1 MMPKP
6 RVFLFLALLAT
17 CFWSTAQAQVRE
29 GVALVI
35 GNESYSDLPEV
46 GGATADAAGVGV
58 YLRQAG
64 FDVEQHVNLTQG
76 EMLAATLRFLGQLRP
91 GEVAVVYFSGHILQ
105 YDGANF
111 LVPVDVRLTSSA
123 SLLSSGL
130 ALNTLINRIE
140 ATEQS
145 SAILFLEGGL
155 RVDPTGDGAL
165 SNGMAE
171 PPESSVPMAVAMAV
185 APNETIAAADPTL
198 GDFTA
203 SILDQ
208 ATRPGVSLR
217 DAMALAR
224 DAMARVRGNA
234 PLPWVRDTLDE
245 PYMLTHE
252 DGSQAETVAMEHGW
266 EAVLAV
272 SDDAERLAAV
282 TAFLESFP
290 DSEHADEA
298 LAMQT
303 ALQADMTE
311 EATEIEGA
319 VLPNDDPDPATEQTV
334 EENRPPEFAPPS
346 AIVVTAGAES
356 MPINLPAPADPDG
369 DPLTVTVTTVPDWLN
384 LSLDD
389 VSLAVGDS
397 LPADRIGDLMLA
409 AGADAQTGDVLTLE
423 VTDPSSASASASIR
437 FAVEARENHP
447 PIAATLTP
455 LSVAANAAPVNLAIP
470 APEDPDGDTL
480 TLTVTSVPKFGQ
492 LRIGDTAAR
501 LNQVLT
507 VEELATMTYAPPI
520 GQSGE
525 AGTVTIAV
533 SDSFGGEARF
543 SLPITVSPAPTT
555 QGAAAW
561 DGSND
566 NSEDVRR
573 AQRALQAV
581 GLYRGILDGIDGP
594 GTRAALLQFQNS
606 IDADATGDLTLRQR
620 AELAV
625 AGAEAVAAEA
635 RDIAAQA
642 EEAATRAEAAA
653 ASEDAAEETFVLGV
667 YRGEV
672 QGNTVEGYGVLQAG
686 NGQRFAGLFE
696 NNEPQLGVTQF
707 QGNSRYA
714 GQQVNGLPHGLGV
727 YEYATGVVF
736 AGEWAEGRIQG
747 LGVSEAALGVTVA
760 GEWAGNA
767 PIGYGSVTDPTNGRR
782 VGMMGEGRI
791 IEVY

>member
-1 MMPKP
+1 MTPKP
-6 RVFLFLALLAT
+6 RLLLFLALLAT
-17 CFWSTAQAQVRE
+17 CFWSAAQAQDRD

-35 GNESYSDLPEV
+35 GNESYSDLPDV

-111 LVPVDVRLTSSA
+111 LVPVDARITRPA
-123 SLLSSGL
+123 SLLSAGL
-130 ALNTLINRIE
+130 SLNSIINRIE
-140 ATEQS
+140 VTGQD

-165 SNGMAE
+165 ANGMAE
-171 PPESSVPMAVAMAV
+171 PPVSSVPMAVAMAV

-245 PYMLTHE
+245 PYMLGEESETE
-252 DGSQAETVAMEHGW
+252 AELLAIEHGW

-272 SDDAERLAAV
+272 ADDAQRLVAV
-282 TAFLESFP
+282 SAFLDSFP
-290 DSEHADEA
+290 NSDHADEA
-298 LAMQT
+298 RSMQA
-303 ALQADMTE
+303 ALQADLAE
-311 EATEIEGA
+311 EASAIEGA
-319 VLPNDDPDPATEQTV
+319 NLPNDGGEAGTEDPAA
-334 EENRPPEFAPPS
+334 ENEPPEFAPPG

-369 DPLTVTVTTVPDWLN
+369 DPLTVTVTALPSWVSLT
-384 LSLDD
+384 LDD
-389 VSLAVGDS
+389 VALAVGDT
-397 LPADRIGDLMLA
+397 LPAERLGDLMLA
-409 AGADAQTGDVLTLE
+409 AGMDAQAGDVLTLE
-423 VTDPSSASASASIR
+423 VSDPSSASATASIR
-437 FAVEARENHP
+437 FDVEARENHP

-455 LSVAANAAPVNLAIP
+455 LTVAANAAPVALEIP
-470 APEDPDGDTL
+470 VPEDPDGDTL
-480 TLTVTSVPKFGQ
+480 TLTVTSLPRFGQ

-507 VEELATMTYAPPI
+507 VEDLATVSYAPPV

-525 AGTVTIAV
+525 AGTVTIAI

-543 SLPITVSPAPTT
+543 ALPITVSPAPTS

-561 DGSND
+561 NAGSD
-566 NSEDVRR
+566 NIDDVRR

-594 GTRAALLQFQNS
+594 GTRAALLEFQNS
-606 IDADATGDLTLRQR
+606 VDADATGELSLRQR
-620 AELAV
+620 AELAI
-625 AGAEAVAAEA
+625 AGAEAIAAEA

-653 ASEDAAEETFVLGV
+653 AAEDAAEETFVLGV

-736 AGEWAEGRIQG
+736 AGEWSEGRIQG

-760 GEWAGNA
+760 GEWEGNA